1 MAVVHGVHGVITM
14 DVVTAPDHVQ
24 GVVRMAP
31 GVAMVMVMD
40 LAIVMVTDM
49 VMVTDTGLDTVP
61 MVTMVPITLVPITLV
76 RTTSDHTLLDRI
88 HSCRAASAAA
98 RGRCG
103 KARSFFGTAACRGP
117 WRRAR
122 HAGEAQRGLDHVQF
136 HEVEVV
142 DITAEAVTSTGTD
155 TDTDTD
161 MATKVRTMTVD

>member
-1 MAVVHGVHGVITM
+1 MAVVHGVHGVTM
-14 DVVTAPDHVQ
+14 DVGTAPDHVQ

-31 GVAMVMVMD
+31 GVVMVMVMD
-40 LAIVMVTDM
+40 LVIVMVTDM
-49 VMVTDTGLDTVP
+49 VMATDTVLDTVR
-61 MVTMVPITLVPITLV
+61 MVTMVRITLVPITLV
-76 RTTSDHTLLDRI
+76 RTTSAHTRLDHI
-88 HSCRAASAAA
+88 HSRRAASVAA

-122 HAGEAQRGLDHVQF
+122 HAGESHPGLDQVQF

-142 DITAEAVTSTGTD
+142 DITAEAITSTDTD

>member
-1 MAVVHGVHGVITM
+1 
-14 DVVTAPDHVQ
+14 
-24 GVVRMAP
+24 MAP

-61 MVTMVPITLVPITLV
+61 MVTMVPITLVRITLV
-76 RTTSDHTLLDRI
+76 HTLLDRI

>member
-1 MAVVHGVHGVITM
+1 MAAVVHGMDHMVITM
-14 DVVTAPDHVQ
+14 DVGTAPGHVQ

-31 GVAMVMVMD
+31 GVAMVMVMVMD
-40 LAIVMVTDM
+40 LVIVMVTDMVTDM
-49 VMVTDTGLDTVP
+49 VMVTVMVP
-61 MVTMVPITLVPITLV
+61 MVRITLV
-76 RTTSDHTLLDRI
+76 RTTSDHTRLDHI
-88 HSCRAASAAA
+88 HSCRAASVAAH
-98 RGRCG
+98 GRCG

-122 HAGEAQRGLDHVQF
+122 HAGETHPGLDHVQF

-142 DITAEAVTSTGTD
+142 DITADSADTVTSTD

>member
-1 MAVVHGVHGVITM
+1 MAVVFHGVDHMVITM
-14 DVVTAPDHVQ
+14 DVGTAPGHVQ

-40 LAIVMVTDM
+40 LVTVMVTDM
-49 VMVTDTGLDTVP
+49 VMVTDTVHMVP
-61 MVTMVPITLVPITLV
+61 MVRITLV
-76 RTTSDHTLLDRI
+76 RTTSDHTTSDHTRLDHI
-88 HSCRAASAAA
+88 HSCRAALVTAH
-98 RGRCG
+98 GRCG

-122 HAGEAQRGLDHVQF
+122 HAGETHPELDHVQF
-136 HEVEVV
+136 HELEVV
-142 DITAEAVTSTGTD
+142 DITADSADTVTSTD